1 MRLPPLQR
9 AFASYLLNGDAE
21 IRAAV
26 RPSSKADVDALLG
39 VYRNGYS
46 ARLVE
51 VLGTDFPGVK
61 ALTGETE
68 FETLARAYVAGH
80 PSRGFSVRSLGSAF
94 ADFLRLTPPYCGQP
108 ALADMA
114 AFETALADAFD
125 AADAE
130 PIRTEHLGS
139 VPPPA
144 WPTLTFRFHPS
155 VRVQSLRTH
164 APEAWSAQ
172 NEGRAPQEP
181 SPHPGDWLVW
191 RQVLAVKYRPLDADE
206 SAALRSALAGAN
218 FSAVCETLAE
228 HGPEEAA
235 AFRAAGL
242 VRAWI
247 EAGLVT
253 AIDHEG
259 RLSA

>member
-9 AFASYLLNGDAE
+9 AFASYLLNGDPE
-21 IRAAV
+21 IRAVV
-26 RPSSKADVDALLG
+26 RPSSKADVDILLG
-39 VYRNGYS
+39 VYRNGYW

-61 ALTGETE
+61 ALTGETG
-68 FETLARAYVAGH
+68 FEKLARAYVAAH

-94 ADFLRLTPPYCGQP
+94 AGFVRRTPPYSERP

-114 AFETALADAFD
+114 AFEAALADAFD

-144 WPTLTFRFHPS
+144 WPTLTFQFHPS
-155 VRVQSLRTH
+155 VRVLSLRTP

-191 RQVLAVKYRPLDADE
+191 RQALAVKYRPLDADE
-206 SAALRSALAGAN
+206 SAGLGSALSGAD
-218 FSAVCETLAE
+218 FSVVCESLAQ